1 VEQNKAL
8 TFSAQTVQNWEAA
21 ATKELEGAG
30 SLEKLT
36 VEKNGLSIKSYYTA
50 EDVAAINLAPLAAS
64 RNSYGG
70 ARHWANM
77 PKVIVGDAKQANE
90 QALFHLQNGA
100 DGVCFELTNSVES
113 ERLLD
118 KIELPYC
125 LINFLA
131 NSEHIPFLNSFHA
144 FAEKKYKKE
153 AINGNIFW
161 NEEPD
166 FKLIGKFKEWNSF
179 QSCGVIVTSTPNA
192 VDEIAEALNK
202 GVDHIEKQKENGLST
217 EQAFQQIAFSVSIEN
232 DFFLE
237 IAKLKALRACWNNI
251 EKAYKIQNT
260 KAVFIHARSPAWI
273 NAAYQPH
280 GNLIKETYSALS
292 AILGGCDG
300 LTIEPED
307 DTNATM
313 SRMARNT
320 SSVLREESFL
330 SQVAD
335 PLAGSYFIES
345 LTKQI
350 AERAWGKFLD
360 LAMK

>member
-1 VEQNKAL
+1 VKQNEAL
-8 TFSAQTVQNWEAA
+8 TFPAQTVQNWEAA
-21 ATKELEGAG
+21 AIKELEGAG

-36 VEKNGLSIKSYYTA
+36 VEKSRLSVKPYYTA

-77 PKVIVGDAKQANE
+77 PKVIVVDAKQANE

-131 NSEHIPFLNSFHA
+131 NSQHVPFLNSFHA

-153 AINGNIFW
+153 AISGNIFW
-161 NEEPD
+161 KEDLD
-166 FKLIGKFKEWNSF
+166 FKLIENFKDWNSF
-179 QSCGVIVTSTPNA
+179 QSCGVISSSQPNA
-192 VDEIAEALNK
+192 VDEMAETLHK
-202 GVDHIEKQKENGLST
+202 GVDHVEKQKENGVST
-217 EQAFQQIAFSVSIEN
+217 EQAFQQVAFFISIEN

-237 IAKLKALRACWNNI
+237 IAKLKALRTCWSNI

-260 KAVFIHARSPAWI
+260 KAVFIHATSPAWI

-280 GNLIKETYSALS
+280 GNLIKETYSALA

-307 DTNATM
+307 DNNITM
-313 SRMARNT
+313 NRMARNT
-320 SSVLREESFL
+320 SSVLHEESFL

-350 AERAWGKFLD
+350 AEKAWEKFQGLE
-360 LAMK
+360 ME